1 MGANFMYGDNLCNLT
16 RWTSTGPSA

>member
-1 MGANFMYGDNLCNLT
+1 MGANFMYGDNLCNLR